1 MNITHA
7 YDMIMPSG
15 KENAALDGY
24 CSKHDDRQEFM
35 LAIDT
40 VLAGWIFLSSS
51 IADNV
56 LAVFLANR
64 DSRSVDAAVENVSR
78 REKES
83 LKLLAE

>member
-1 MNITHA
+1 MGHEPFDHMGGNPPTEYREFPIPVNITHA

-56 LAVFLANR
+56 LAVF
-64 DSRSVDAAVENVSR
+64 
-78 REKES
+78 
-83 LKLLAE
+83 